1 MSNLEFWLRFG
12 VLILCGGLLVIMIL
26 VSIILAEWN
35 EFKKRR
41 KENQNESS

>member
-1 MSNLEFWLRFG
+1 MTDLEFWLRFG
-12 VLILCGGLLVIMIL
+12 MLIVCGGLFVIMIL

-41 KENQNESS
+41 KENKNESS